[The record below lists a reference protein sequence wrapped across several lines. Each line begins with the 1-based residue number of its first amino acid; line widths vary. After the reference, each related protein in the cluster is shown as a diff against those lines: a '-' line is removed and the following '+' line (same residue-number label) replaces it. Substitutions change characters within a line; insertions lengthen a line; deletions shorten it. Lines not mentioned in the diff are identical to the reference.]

1 MPISLPVALA
11 YPESMPFMAGLC
23 GGVKLGDGEFARG
36 DMLTGVVKYLFNPCR
51 KVRLSSL
58 VIVAWIGKEKEQK
71 K

>member
-11 YPESMPFMAGLC
+11 YPESVPFMAGLC
-23 GGVKLGDGEFARG
+23 GGVRAGDGESARE
-36 DMLTGVVKYLFNPCR
+36 DMLTGVVKYLFRPCR

-58 VIVAWIGKEKEQK
+58 VIVAWNRKEKEQK